1 MSLTSSD
8 TSNFKISRVC
18 ITKIFLI
25 IFYSVGVFGTAA
37 EATRDL
43 FISLTPLALFL
54 SMAAIIAFHQ
64 AGDLKKEIIVF
75 AAIFSASFLIEAWG
89 VNTGQ
94 VFGNYTYG
102 EGLWI
107 KILSTPLLIGINWVL
122 LVYCTAVITDS
133 ISAPVIV
140 KILSSSVLMV
150 LYDLIMEQ
158 VAPAMNM
165 WSFENGSVPVRNYIV
180 WFILAALFHSLL
192 RLAGIRIVNRIA
204 PIIFYV
210 QVSFFLILALYF
222 KFVQ

>member
-1 MSLTSSD
+1 MA
-8 TSNFKISRVC
+8 F
-18 ITKIFLI
+18 
-25 IFYSVGVFGTAA
+25 SVLHA

-89 VNTGQ
+89 VNTGR

-165 WSFENGSVPVRNYIV
+165 WSFENGYCACQKLYCLVYPGCTLS
-180 WFILAALFHSLL
+180 FIAE
-192 RLAGIRIVNRIA
+192 AGWYQDR
-204 PIIFYV
+204 
-210 QVSFFLILALYF
+210 
-222 KFVQ
+222 